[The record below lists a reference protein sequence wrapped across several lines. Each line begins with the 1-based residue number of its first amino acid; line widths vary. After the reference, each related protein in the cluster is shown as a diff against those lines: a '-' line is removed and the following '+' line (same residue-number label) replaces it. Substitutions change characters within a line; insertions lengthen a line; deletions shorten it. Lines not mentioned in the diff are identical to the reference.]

1 MPIGYPLV
9 NGNRFDASSIELQIN
24 GKRYIG
30 VTECDYEQTLDPGE
44 VRGLSP
50 QILGLTRG
58 VQKCSGRIV
67 LLREEFDDL
76 TVDLQT
82 LAVGILEAN
91 FTITVT
97 YSEVPPVAIPSGVV
111 GTTSTD
117 TIVGVRITGTRHK
130 FSAGSSDPIGVEMP
144 FMARYILVNGVLPM
158 NNLLQIA
165 TAATAG

>member
-30 VTECDYEQTLDPGE
+30 CTDCTYEQTLEPGE

-50 QILGLTRG
+50 QLLGLTRG
-58 VQKCSGRIV
+58 IQKCSGTITI
-67 LLREEFDDL
+67 LREEFDDL
-76 TVDLQT
+76 TLDLQN
-82 LAVGILEAN
+82 LAVGLLEAN

-117 TIVGVRITGTRHK
+117 TIVGARITGTRHK
-130 FSAGSSDPIGVEMP
+130 FSAGSSDPISVEMP
-144 FMARYILVNGVLPM
+144 FMARYILVNGIVPL

-165 TAATAG
+165 TAASAG